1 MTHSPNPWS
10 SSSAGTEPV
19 ARGGLASVSAMDIT
33 ATDEWA
39 ALLATPRPAPLR
51 DLFAA
56 DLARADRYTT
66 VAGDLRVDW
75 SKHLVD
81 ERVMAALMAV
91 AARSGVEAHRDA
103 MFRGDRIN
111 PTEDRPVL
119 HTALR
124 APRTARIEI
133 GRAHV

>member
-39 ALLATPRPAPLR
+39 ALLAAPRPAPLR

-56 DLARADRYTT
+56 DPARADRYTT

-91 AARSGVEAHRDA
+91 AAKSGVEAHRDA
-103 MFRGDRIN
+103 MFRGDQ
-111 PTEDRPVL
+111 
-119 HTALR
+119 
-124 APRTARIEI
+124 I